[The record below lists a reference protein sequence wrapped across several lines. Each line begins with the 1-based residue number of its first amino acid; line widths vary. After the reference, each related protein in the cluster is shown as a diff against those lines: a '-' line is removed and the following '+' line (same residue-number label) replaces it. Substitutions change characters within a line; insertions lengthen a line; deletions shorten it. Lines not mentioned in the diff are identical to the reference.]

1 MKTISLFSSYG
12 LGDLGLRAAG
22 AEIVLMAEL
31 LEDRCEH
38 LRRNFPDAEVVSGDL
53 MERWA
58 LVADRAE
65 EILRGEPPYLLVA
78 TPPCQ
83 GMSTNGAGK
92 IARAVERGERPK
104 LDPRNRLIMPAL
116 EIAKRLRP
124 KWVVFENVVQ
134 MRNTVITPAT
144 PDDDATVGV
153 ETRAITDIIRDE
165 LTDAGYSGG
174 WADVDFSRHGVPQD
188 RQRLITVYGIGGPHD
203 IGSLLPPEVL
213 PPVTL
218 RQAIGH
224 LEELDSHGKRRS
236 ATDPLHRVK
245 RMNDNHYWWV
255 SRTPPGGT
263 AYDNPCED
271 CGWNREPKKGK
282 QMDPECQAY
291 CMRCSALL
299 PRPSIVDNTSH
310 GVHANG
316 AEGRRRIISG
326 FRTAYK
332 RMEWDRPAPTVTM
345 NLMTPSSDNKLHP
358 EQNRT
363 LSPAEGAIIQTV
375 DRYACDWG
383 ADPSDRELCDALGEA
398 VPPLFFER
406 LLSHLAGLPA

>member
-1 MKTISLFSSYG
+1 VKTVSLFSSYG

-22 AEIVLMAEL
+22 ADIVLMAEL

-38 LRRNFPDAEVVSGDL
+38 LRRNFPDAEVMSGNL
-53 MERWA
+53 TEWA
-58 LVADRAE
+58 PVADRAE
-65 EILRGEPPYLLVA
+65 EILQGEPPYLLVA

-116 EIAKRLRP
+116 EIVKRLRP
-124 KWVVFENVVQ
+124 RWVVLENVVQ
-134 MRNTVITPAT
+134 MRNTVITTQPAAAGTTT
-144 PDDDATVGV
+144 PPGGV
-153 ETRAITDIIRDE
+153 ETRAITDIIRGE
-165 LTDAGYSGG
+165 LAAAGYSGG
-174 WADVDFSRHGVPQD
+174 WADVDFGRHGVPQD
-188 RQRLITVYGIGGPHD
+188 RQRLITVFGLGGPHD
-203 IGSLLPPEVL
+203 IASLLPPEAG

-218 RQAIGH
+218 RRAIGH
-224 LEELDSHGKRRS
+224 MEALDSHGKRRS

-245 RMNDNHYWWV
+245 RMNDSHYWWA

-263 AYDNPCED
+263 AYDNQCE
-271 CGWNREPKKGK
+271 CGLAAPVKLGK
-282 QMDPECQAY
+282 QTAAECPAY
-291 CMRCSALL
+291 CRCGELL
-299 PRPSIVDNTSH
+299 PRPTVPDK
-310 GVHANG
+310 AD
-316 AEGRRRIISG
+316 EGRRRIISG

-345 NLMTPSSDNKLHP
+345 NMMTPSSDNKLHP

-375 DRYACDWG
+375 DRYPCDWG
-383 ADPSDRELCDALGEA
+383 PDPSDRELCDALGEA

-406 LLSHLAGLPA
+406 LLSHLSGLNP